1 MVATNGN
8 CINENSELINENNSE
23 NNNEHIYEI
32 YNGIVDLL
40 TTCNPNDI
48 DAIDELNDI
57 NNRFNIKNDNNINY
71 TLQAIIEDF
80 LFNDKY
86 KKLRLE
92 FC

>member
-1 MVATNGN
+1 MPVSAIHKTKFNTI
-8 CINENSELINENNSE
+8 CYEY

-57 NNRFNIKNDNNINY
+57 NNRFNIKNDNNIKY

>member
-1 MVATNGN
+1 MPVSAIHKTKFNAI
-8 CINENSELINENNSE
+8 CYEY

-48 DAIDELNDI
+48 AALDELNDI

-86 KKLRLE
+86 KNLRLE

>member
-1 MVATNGN
+1 MPVSAIHKTKFNKI
-8 CINENSELINENNSE
+8 CYEY

-48 DAIDELNDI
+48 AALDELNDI

>member
-1 MVATNGN
+1 MPVSAIYKTKFNAI
-8 CINENSELINENNSE
+8 CYEY
-23 NNNEHIYEI
+23 NNNEDLFEI
-32 YNGIVDLL
+32 YNRIVDLL
-40 TTCNPNDI
+40 TTCHLNEIEN
-48 DAIDELNDI
+48 IDELNDI
-57 NNRFNIKNDNNINY
+57 NNRFNIKNDNNHKY